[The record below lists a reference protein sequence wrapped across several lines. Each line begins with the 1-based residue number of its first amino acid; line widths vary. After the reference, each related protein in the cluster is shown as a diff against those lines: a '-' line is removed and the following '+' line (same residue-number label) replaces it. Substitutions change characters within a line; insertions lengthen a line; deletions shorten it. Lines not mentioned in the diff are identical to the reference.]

1 MFKKT
6 DDSVQ
11 FNMFSDPKDL
21 MNEKSRK
28 KFSDPGAWHNLF
40 RNHILF
46 GIDED
51 QFRPL
56 YTQVTG
62 APNSSIK
69 LLIGMMII
77 KESLQCSDKQLF
89 EQCEFN
95 LLVRSALGLINI
107 DDPLPAESTYYLL
120 RKRIYTFNRQTGDD
134 LFAKVFQGITSQQVK
149 EFEVNGSRIRMD
161 SKLIGSNIAW
171 YTRYE
176 LIHQS
181 LRQFYHDIPCDVLDK
196 KMNRKDRA
204 ALQELLKDEG
214 PKVVYRCTKPELN
227 QRMQRFGLLI
237 YRLLKIFKQNPHY
250 EALSRVFEEQY
261 KSGDG
266 LIQIRDKEEISAD
279 SVQSPNDLDCS
290 YRDKDGQMVKGYSV
304 NITET
309 CSDNQLNLITDIKTV
324 KVNTPDTAFLIEAVE
339 ATNTVTR
346 QTVNKIHSD
355 GAYHSPTNSG
365 FCSRNE
371 IDMVLTGMQG
381 IQGRYDLNPTQ
392 DGLHVIDTL
401 TGEII
406 EAHRSTHS
414 KNEKWWIKIEPGYRY
429 FTQKDITNSLIR
441 KKLNNRPVEE
451 LQRRNNVEATIFQL
465 CFFTRN
471 NKTRYRG
478 LQNHQVW
485 AYCRALAINLVRIKN
500 YIETIRQRTIN
511 ASFALIRE
519 TCYNLKNETYNI
531 LCSLKRHF
539 GLSLCKNQFNYLF

>member
-21 MNEKSRK
+21 LNEKSRK
-28 KFSDPGAWHNLF
+28 KFSDTGAWHNLF
-40 RNHILF
+40 RNHVLS

-51 QFRPL
+51 HFRPL
-56 YTQVTG
+56 FTQVIG

-95 LLVRSALGLINI
+95 LLVRSALGLMNI

-120 RKRIYTFNRQTGDD
+120 RKRIYTFNRETGED
-134 LFAKVFQGITSQQVK
+134 LFAKVFQGITSNQVK

-181 LRQFYHDIPCDVLDK
+181 IRQFYNDIPPEALDK
-196 KMNRKDRA
+196 KMNCKDRA
-204 ALQELLKDEG
+204 ALQELLKEEG
-214 PKVVYRCTKPELN
+214 SKVVYRCTKSELN
-227 QRMQRFGLLI
+227 QRMQSFGLLI

-290 YRDKDGQMVKGYSV
+290 YRDKDGQVVKGYSINV
-304 NITET
+304 TET
-309 CSDNQLNLITDIKTV
+309 CSDDQLNLITDVKTV

-339 ATNTVTR
+339 ATSTVTG
-346 QTVNKIHSD
+346 QAVDKIHSD

-365 FCSRNE
+365 FCSRNN
-371 IDMVLTGMQG
+371 IDMILTGIQG
-381 IQGRYDLNPTQ
+381 THGRYDLNPTPN
-392 DGLHVIDTL
+392 GLQVIDTL
-401 TGEII
+401 TGELI

-441 KKLNNRPVEE
+441 KKLKNRTTEE

-478 LQNHQVW
+478 LPNHQVW

-500 YIETIRQRTIN
+500 YIETIYQRTYNDSI
-511 ASFALIRE
+511 ALIKE
-519 TCYNLKNETYNI
+519 AFSSFKNGICQTLYLQRDI
-531 LCSLKRHF
+531 LT
-539 GLSLCKNQFNYLF
+539 

>member
-11 FNMFSDPKDL
+11 FNMFSDPKEL
-21 MNEKSRK
+21 LNEKSRK

-40 RNHILF
+40 RNHVLS

-56 YTQVTG
+56 YTQVIG

-95 LLVRSALGLINI
+95 LLVRSALGLMNI
-107 DDPLPAESTYYLL
+107 DDPIPAASTYYLL
-120 RKRIYTFNRQTGDD
+120 RKRIYAFNRQTGEDI
-134 LFAKVFQGITSQQVK
+134 FANVFQGITSLQVK

-181 LRQFYHDIPCDVLDK
+181 IRQFYHDIPSDVIGK
-196 KMNRKDRA
+196 KMNLKDRA
-204 ALQELLKDEG
+204 TLQVLLSEDG
-214 PKVVYRCTKPELN
+214 CKVVYRCTKPELN
-227 QRMQRFGLLI
+227 KRMQDFGPLI
-237 YRLLKIFKQNPHY
+237 FRLLKIYKQNPHY

-290 YRDKDGQMVKGYSV
+290 YRNKDGQIVKGYSV

-324 KVNTPDTAFLIEAVE
+324 KVNTPDTVFLIDAVE
-339 ATNTVTR
+339 ATNYVTG
-346 QTVNKIHSD
+346 QTVDKIHAD
-355 GAYHSPTNSG
+355 GAYHSPKNSG
-365 FCSRNE
+365 FCSCND
-371 IDMVLTGMQG
+371 IDMVLTGIQG
-381 IQGRYDLNPTQ
+381 YQGRYDLNPMQ
-392 DGLHVIDTL
+392 NRLQVIDTQ

-406 EAHRSTHS
+406 EAHRCKQSVD
-414 KNEKWWIKIEPGYRY
+414 EKWWIKIESGYRY

-441 KKLNNRPVEE
+441 KKLNNRTIEE

-465 CFFTRN
+465 CFNTRN

-478 LQNHQVW
+478 LQSHQVW
-485 AYCRALAINLVRIKN
+485 SYSRALAINLVRIKN
-500 YIETIRQRTIN
+500 YIETIRQRTN
-511 ASFALIRE
+511 NDFFVLIRE
-519 TCYNLKNETYNI
+519 AFSFLKNEICQIIY
-531 LCSLKRHF
+531 LKRVTMT
-539 GLSLCKNQFNYLF
+539 

>member
-21 MNEKSRK
+21 LNEKSRK

-40 RNHILF
+40 RNHVLS
-46 GIDED
+46 GIEED

-56 YTQVTG
+56 YTQVMG
-62 APNSSIK
+62 APNSSIR

-95 LLVRSALGLINI
+95 LLVRSALGLMNI

-120 RKRIYTFNRQTGDD
+120 RKRIYTFNRQTGED
-134 LFAKVFQGITSQQVK
+134 LFAKVFQGITSQQIK

-181 LRQFYHDIPCDVLDK
+181 IRQFYHNIPSESLDK

-204 ALQELLKDEG
+204 ALQALLSEEG
-214 PKVVYRCTKPELN
+214 SKVVYRCTKPELN
-227 QRMQRFGLLI
+227 QRMQNFGPLV

-304 NITET
+304 NVTET

-324 KVNTPDTAFLIEAVE
+324 KVNTPDTAFLIDAVE
-339 ATNTVTR
+339 TTSSVTG
-346 QTVNKIHSD
+346 QTVDKIHSD

-365 FCSRNE
+365 FCSSND
-371 IDMVLTGMQG
+371 IDMVLTGIQG
-381 IQGRYDLNPTQ
+381 CQGRYDLNPIQ
-392 DGLHVIDTL
+392 NGLQVIDTQ

-406 EAHRSTHS
+406 EAHRSIRS
-414 KNEKWWIKIEPGYRY
+414 KAEKWRIKIESGYRY

-441 KKLNNRPVEE
+441 KKLNARSVEE

-478 LQNHQVW
+478 LQSHQVW
-485 AYCRALAINLVRIKN
+485 AYSRALAINLVRIKN
-500 YIETIRQRTIN
+500 YIETIHQRTLN
-511 ASFALIRE
+511 NSFAQIIE
-519 TCYNLKNETYNI
+519 AFSSFKKEIYQIMYMQ
-531 LCSLKRHF
+531 
-539 GLSLCKNQFNYLF
+539 KNQFGLVLYKY

>member
-21 MNEKSRK
+21 LNEKSRK

-40 RNHILF
+40 RNHVLS
-46 GIDED
+46 GIEED

-56 YTQVTG
+56 FTQLMG

-95 LLVRSALGLINI
+95 LLVRSALGLKNI

-120 RKRIYTFNRQTGDD
+120 RKRIYTFNRQTGED
-134 LFAKVFQGITSQQVK
+134 LFAKVFQGITSLQVK

-181 LRQFYHDIPCDVLDK
+181 IRQFYHDIPSDALGK
-196 KMNRKDRA
+196 KMNRKDRV
-204 ALQELLKDEG
+204 ALQVLLSEEG
-214 PKVVYRCTKPELN
+214 SKVVYRCTKPELN
-227 QRMQRFGLLI
+227 QRMQSFGPLI
-237 YRLLKIFKQNPHY
+237 YRLLKIYKQNPHY

-266 LIQIRDKEEISAD
+266 LIQIRDKEEISAG

-304 NITET
+304 NVTET

-324 KVNTPDTAFLIEAVE
+324 KVNTPDTVFLIDAVE
-339 ATNTVTR
+339 ATNSVTG
-346 QTVNKIHSD
+346 QSVDKIHSD
-355 GAYHSPTNSG
+355 GAYHSPTNSD
-365 FCSRNE
+365 FCSSNE

-381 IQGRYDLNPTQ
+381 IQGRYELNPIPN
-392 DGLHVIDTL
+392 GLQVIDTL
-401 TGEII
+401 TGELI

-414 KNEKWWIKIEPGYRY
+414 KDEKWWIKIESGYRY
-429 FTQKDITNSLIR
+429 FTQKDITNFLIR
-441 KKLNNRPVEE
+441 KKLNNRTLEE

-465 CFFTRN
+465 CFNTRN

-478 LQNHQVW
+478 LQSHQVW

-500 YIETIRQRTIN
+500 YIETIRQRTN
-511 ASFALIRE
+511 DDSFALIRE
-519 TCYNLKNETYNI
+519 AFSSLKNEIYQI
-531 LCSLKRHF
+531 LCVQKSHF
-539 GLSLCKNQFNYLF
+539 GLTLYKY

>member
-1 MFKKT
+1 M
-6 DDSVQ
+6 
-11 FNMFSDPKDL
+11 
-21 MNEKSRK
+21 
-28 KFSDPGAWHNLF
+28 
-40 RNHILF
+40 
-46 GIDED
+46 
-51 QFRPL
+51 
-56 YTQVTG
+56 G

-120 RKRIYTFNRQTGDD
+120 RKRIYTYNRQTGED
-134 LFAKVFQGITSQQVK
+134 LFAKVFQGITSQQVR

-181 LRQFYHDIPCDVLDK
+181 LRQFYNHIPSESLGK
-196 KMNRKDRA
+196 KMKLKDRV
-204 ALQELLKDEG
+204 ALQALLSEEG
-214 PKVVYRCTKPELN
+214 CKVVYRCTKPELN
-227 QRMQRFGLLI
+227 QRMENFGPLI
-237 YRLLKIFKQNPHY
+237 YRLLKLFKQNPHY

-266 LIQIRDKEEISAD
+266 LIQIRDKEEISAG

-290 YRDKDGQMVKGYSV
+290 YRDKDGQIVKGYSV
-304 NITET
+304 NVTET

-324 KVNTPDTAFLIEAVE
+324 KVNTPDTAFLIDAVE
-339 ATNTVTR
+339 ATNSVTG
-346 QTVNKIHSD
+346 QTVDTIHSD

-365 FCSRNE
+365 FCSSND
-371 IDMVLTGMQG
+371 IDMVLTGIQG
-381 IQGRYDLNPTQ
+381 VQGRYDLNPLQ
-392 DGLHVIDTL
+392 NGLQVIDTQ

-406 EAHRSTHS
+406 EAQRSIQS
-414 KNEKWWIKIEPGYRY
+414 KDEKWWIKIESGYRY
-429 FTQKDITNSLIR
+429 FSQKDINNSLIR
-441 KKLNNRPVEE
+441 KKLNNRTIEE

-465 CFFTRN
+465 CFNTRN

-478 LQNHQVW
+478 LQSHQIW
-485 AYCRALAINLVRIKN
+485 AYSRALAINLVRIKN
-500 YIETIRQRTIN
+500 YIETICQRTN
-511 ASFALIRE
+511 DDFFALIRE
-519 TCYNLKNETYNI
+519 AFSSLKNEVYQI
-531 LCSLKRHF
+531 MCLKKSYF
-539 GLSLCKNQFNYLF
+539 GLTLYKY

>member
-6 DDSVQ
+6 DDAVQ
-11 FNMFSDPKDL
+11 FNLFSNPKDL
-21 MNEKSRK
+21 LNEKSRK

-40 RNHILF
+40 RNHVLS
-46 GIDED
+46 GIEED
-51 QFRPL
+51 HFRPL
-56 YTQVTG
+56 FTQEIG

-95 LLVRSALGLINI
+95 LLVRSALGLMNI

-120 RKRIYTFNRQTGDD
+120 RNRIYTFERQTGED

-181 LRQFYHDIPCDVLDK
+181 VRQFYHALSADALDK

-204 ALQELLKDEG
+204 ALQELLKEEG
-214 PKVVYRCTKPELN
+214 SKVVYRSTKPELN
-227 QRMQRFGLLI
+227 QRMQNFGLLI
-237 YRLLKIFKQNPHY
+237 YRLLKVFKQNPYH
-250 EALSRVFEEQY
+250 EVLSRVFQEQY

-279 SVQSPNDLDCS
+279 SIQSPNDPDCS
-290 YRDKDGQMVKGYSV
+290 YRDKDGQKVKGYSI

-309 CSDNQLNLITDIKTV
+309 CSDNQLNLITDVKTE
-324 KVNTPDTAFLIEAVE
+324 KANTPDTCFLIEAVE
-339 ATNTVTR
+339 STNSVTG
-346 QTVNKIHSD
+346 QSVEKIHCD
-355 GAYHSPTNSG
+355 GAFHSPTNSG
-365 FCSRNE
+365 FCSRND

-381 IQGRYDLNPTQ
+381 IQGRYDLNPIPN
-392 DGLHVIDTL
+392 GLQVIDTL
-401 TGEII
+401 TGELLKS
-406 EAHRSTHS
+406 HRSTHS
-414 KNEKWWIKIEPGYRY
+414 KNEKWRIKTESGYRY
-429 FTQKDITNSLIR
+429 FTQKDIINSGIR
-441 KKLNNRPVEE
+441 KKLKTRTIED

-478 LQNHQVW
+478 IPNHQVW
-485 AYCRALAINLVRIKN
+485 AQCRALAINLVRIKN
-500 YIETIRQRTIN
+500 YIETICQRTYN

-519 TCYNLKNETYNI
+519 AFSNLKNEIYQI
-531 LCSLKRHF
+531 QCLQKRHF
-539 GLSLCKNQFNYLF
+539 GLILCHYQNYYLL

>member
-6 DDSVQ
+6 DDAVQ

-21 MNEKSRK
+21 LNEKSRK
-28 KFSDPGAWHNLF
+28 KFSDPGSWHNLF
-40 RNHILF
+40 RKHVLS

-56 YTQVTG
+56 YTQVMG

-95 LLVRSALGLINI
+95 LLVRSALGLMNI

-120 RKRIYTFNRQTGDD
+120 RKRIYTFNRQTEED
-134 LFAKVFQGITSQQVK
+134 LFANIFQGITSQQVR

-181 LRQFYHDIPCDVLDK
+181 MRQFYHDIPSDAPGK

-204 ALQELLKDEG
+204 ALQVLLSEEG
-214 PKVVYRCTKPELN
+214 SKVVYRCTKPELN
-227 QRMQRFGLLI
+227 LRMQSFGPLI
-237 YRLLKIFKQNPHY
+237 YRLLKIYKQNPHY

-304 NITET
+304 NVTET
-309 CSDNQLNLITDIKTV
+309 CSDNQLNFITDIKTV
-324 KVNTPDTAFLIEAVE
+324 KVNTPDTAFLIDAVE
-339 ATNTVTR
+339 ATNSVTG
-346 QTVNKIHSD
+346 QTVDKIHSD
-355 GAYHSPTNSG
+355 GAYHSPRNSG
-365 FCSRNE
+365 FCSSND
-371 IDMVLTGMQG
+371 IDMVLTGIQG
-381 IQGRYDLNPTQ
+381 TQGRYDLNPSQ
-392 DGLHVIDTL
+392 NRLQVIDTK

-406 EAHRSTHS
+406 EAHRCKQSVD
-414 KNEKWWIKIEPGYRY
+414 EKWWIKLESGYRY
-429 FTQKDITNSLIR
+429 FTKKDITNSLIR
-441 KKLNNRPVEE
+441 KKLKNRTLEE

-465 CFFTRN
+465 CFNTHN

-478 LQNHQVW
+478 LQSHQVW

-500 YIETIRQRTIN
+500 YIETIRQRTN
-511 ASFALIRE
+511 NDFFVLIRE
-519 TCYNLKNETYNI
+519 AFSSLKNVIFQI
-531 LCSLKRHF
+531 LCAQKSHF
-539 GLSLCKNQFNYLF
+539 GLTLYKY

>member
-21 MNEKSRK
+21 LNEKSRK

-40 RNHILF
+40 RNHVLS

-56 YTQVTG
+56 YTQVMG

-95 LLVRSALGLINI
+95 LLVRSALGLMNI

-120 RKRIYTFNRQTGDD
+120 RNRIYTFNRQTGED
-134 LFAKVFQGITSQQVK
+134 LFAKVFQGITSLQVK

-181 LRQFYHDIPCDVLDK
+181 IRQFYHDIPSDVIGK
-196 KMNRKDRA
+196 KMNLKDRA
-204 ALQELLKDEG
+204 TLQVLLSEEG
-214 PKVVYRCTKPELN
+214 SKVVYRCTKPELN
-227 QRMQRFGLLI
+227 QRMQDFGPLI
-237 YRLLKIFKQNPHY
+237 YRLLKIYKQNPHY

-290 YRDKDGQMVKGYSV
+290 YRNKDGQIVKGYSV

-324 KVNTPDTAFLIEAVE
+324 KVNTPDTAFLIDAVE
-339 ATNTVTR
+339 ATNSVTG
-346 QTVNKIHSD
+346 QTVDKIHSD

-365 FCSRNE
+365 FCSSND
-371 IDMVLTGMQG
+371 IDMVLTGIQG
-381 IQGRYDLNPTQ
+381 FQGRYDLNPLQ
-392 DGLHVIDTL
+392 NGLQVVDTK

-406 EAHRSTHS
+406 EAHRCIQSVD
-414 KNEKWWIKIEPGYRY
+414 EKWWIKIESGYRY
-429 FTQKDITNSLIR
+429 FSQKDITNSLIR
-441 KKLNNRPVEE
+441 KKLNNRTIEE

-465 CFFTRN
+465 CFNTRN

-478 LQNHQVW
+478 LQSNQVW
-485 AYCRALAINLVRIKN
+485 SYSRALAINLVRIKK
-500 YIETIRQRTIN
+500 YIETIRQRTN
-511 ASFALIRE
+511 NDFFVLIRE
-519 TCYNLKNETYNI
+519 AISSLKNEISQIMY
-531 LCSLKRHF
+531 LKRVT
-539 GLSLCKNQFNYLF
+539 LT

>member
-6 DDSVQ
+6 DDSIQ

-21 MNEKSRK
+21 LNEKSRK
-28 KFSDPGAWHNLF
+28 KFSDSGAWHNLF
-40 RNHILF
+40 RNHVLS
-46 GIDED
+46 GIDEE

-56 YTQVTG
+56 YTQIMG

-95 LLVRSALGLINI
+95 LLVRSALGLMNI

-120 RKRIYTFNRQTGDD
+120 RKRIYTFNRQTGED
-134 LFAKVFQGITSQQVK
+134 LFAKVFQGITSLQVR

-181 LRQFYHDIPCDVLDK
+181 TRQFYHDIPSGTRDK
-196 KMNRKDRA
+196 KINRKDRA
-204 ALQELLKDEG
+204 ALEILLSEEG
-214 PKVVYRCTKPELN
+214 SKVVYRCTKSELN
-227 QRMQRFGLLI
+227 QRMQNFGPLI

-304 NITET
+304 NVTET

-324 KVNTPDTAFLIEAVE
+324 KVNTPDTAFLIDAVD
-339 ATNTVTR
+339 ATNSVTG
-346 QTVNKIHSD
+346 QTVDKIHSD

-365 FCSRNE
+365 FCSSND
-371 IDMVLTGMQG
+371 IDMVLTGIQG
-381 IQGRYDLNPTQ
+381 IQGRYDLNPMQ
-392 DGLHVIDTL
+392 NGLQVIDTQ
-401 TGEII
+401 TGEFIQ
-406 EAHRSTHS
+406 AHRSIHS
-414 KNEKWWIKIEPGYRY
+414 KDEKWWIKIESGYRY

-441 KKLNNRPVEE
+441 KKLNNRTIEE

-465 CFFTRN
+465 CFNTRN

-478 LQNHQVW
+478 LQSHQVW
-485 AYCRALAINLVRIKN
+485 AYCRGLAINLVRIKN
-500 YIETIRQRTIN
+500 YIETIRQRTN
-511 ASFALIRE
+511 NDSFALIKKAFSSLINEIYRIL
-519 TCYNLKNETYNI
+519 YLQKN
-531 LCSLKRHF
+531 HF
-539 GLSLCKNQFNYLF
+539 GLNYVKY

>member
-21 MNEKSRK
+21 LNEKSRK
-28 KFSDPGAWHNLF
+28 KFSDPEAWHNLF
-40 RNHILF
+40 RNHVLS
-46 GIDED
+46 GIEED

-56 YTQVTG
+56 FTQLMG

-95 LLVRSALGLINI
+95 LLVRSALGLKNI

-120 RKRIYTFNRQTGDD
+120 RKRIYTFNRQTGED
-134 LFAKVFQGITSQQVK
+134 LFAKVFQGITSLQVK

-181 LRQFYHDIPCDVLDK
+181 IRQFYHDIPSDALGK
-196 KMNRKDRA
+196 KMNRKDRV
-204 ALQELLKDEG
+204 ALQVLLSEEG
-214 PKVVYRCTKPELN
+214 SKVVYRCTKPELN
-227 QRMQRFGLLI
+227 QRMQSFGPLI
-237 YRLLKIFKQNPHY
+237 YRLLKIYKQNPHY
-250 EALSRVFEEQY
+250 EVLSRVFEEQY

-304 NITET
+304 NVTET
-309 CSDNQLNLITDIKTV
+309 CSDNQLNLITDIKTL
-324 KVNTPDTAFLIEAVE
+324 KVNTPDTVFLIDAVE
-339 ATNTVTR
+339 ATNSVTG
-346 QTVNKIHSD
+346 QSVDKIHSD
-355 GAYHSPTNSG
+355 GAYHSPTNSD
-365 FCSRNE
+365 FCSSNE

-381 IQGRYDLNPTQ
+381 IQGRYELNPIPN
-392 DGLHVIDTL
+392 GLQVIDTL
-401 TGEII
+401 TGEFLD
-406 EAHRSTHS
+406 AHRSIHS
-414 KNEKWWIKIEPGYRY
+414 KNEKWWIKIESGYRY
-429 FTQKDITNSLIR
+429 FTQKDITNFLIR
-441 KKLNNRPVEE
+441 KKLNNRTLEE

-465 CFFTRN
+465 CFNTRN

-478 LQNHQVW
+478 LQSHQVW

-500 YIETIRQRTIN
+500 YIETIRQRTN
-511 ASFALIRE
+511 NNFLVLIGE
-519 TCYNLKNETYNI
+519 AFSSLKNEISQIMY
-531 LCSLKRHF
+531 LKRVM
-539 GLSLCKNQFNYLF
+539 LT

>member
-6 DDSVQ
+6 DDTVQ
-11 FNMFSDPKDL
+11 FNLFSNPKDL
-21 MNEKSRK
+21 LNEKSRK

-40 RNHILF
+40 RNHVLT
-46 GIDED
+46 GIEED
-51 QFRPL
+51 PFRPL
-56 YTQVTG
+56 YTQVMG

-95 LLVRSALGLINI
+95 LLVRSALGLMNI

-120 RKRIYTFNRQTGDD
+120 RKRIYTFNRQTGED
-134 LFAKVFQGITSQQVK
+134 LFAKVFQGITSLQVK
-149 EFEVNGSRIRMD
+149 EFEVNGGRIRMD

-181 LRQFYHDIPCDVLDK
+181 VRQFYHALSPEAVDK

-204 ALQELLKDEG
+204 ALQELLKEEG
-214 PKVVYRCTKPELN
+214 SKVVYRSTKSELN
-227 QRMQRFGLLI
+227 QRMQNFGLLI
-237 YRLLKIFKQNPHY
+237 HRLIKTFRQNPYH

-304 NITET
+304 NVTET

-324 KVNTPDTAFLIEAVE
+324 KVNTPDTAFLIDAVE
-339 ATNTVTR
+339 ATNSVTG
-346 QTVNKIHSD
+346 QAVDKIHSD
-355 GAYHSPTNSG
+355 GAYHSPINSG
-365 FCSRNE
+365 FCSSND
-371 IDMVLTGMQG
+371 IDMVLTGIQG
-381 IQGRYDLNPTQ
+381 IQGRYDLNPIQ
-392 DGLHVIDTL
+392 NGLQVIDTL
-401 TGEII
+401 TGELI

-414 KNEKWWIKIEPGYRY
+414 KSGKWWIKIKPGYRY

-441 KKLNNRPVEE
+441 KKLKNRTIEE

-465 CFFTRN
+465 CFNTRN

-478 LQNHQVW
+478 LQSHQVW

-511 ASFALIRE
+511 ESFALIKE
-519 TCYNLKNETYNI
+519 AFSSLKNKIYQTMCLQKSHFDLI
-531 LCSLKRHF
+531 LYK
-539 GLSLCKNQFNYLF
+539 Y

>member
-21 MNEKSRK
+21 LNEKSRK

-40 RNHILF
+40 RNHVLSR
-46 GIDED
+46 IDED

-56 YTQVTG
+56 YTQVMG
-62 APNSSIK
+62 APNPSIK

-95 LLVRSALGLINI
+95 LLVRSALGLMNI
-107 DDPLPAESTYYLL
+107 DDPIPAESTYYLL
-120 RKRIYTFNRQTGDD
+120 RKRIYAFNRQTGEDI
-134 LFAKVFQGITSQQVK
+134 FTKVFQGITSQQVR

-181 LRQFYHDIPCDVLDK
+181 IRQFYHDIPSDVLGK

-204 ALQELLKDEG
+204 TLQVLLSEEG
-214 PKVVYRCTKPELN
+214 SKVVYRCTKPELN
-227 QRMQRFGLLI
+227 HRMQDFGPLI
-237 YRLLKIFKQNPHY
+237 YRILKTYKQNPHY

-279 SVQSPNDLDCS
+279 SAQSPNDLDCS
-290 YRDKDGQMVKGYSV
+290 YRNKDGQIVKGYSV

-324 KVNTPDTAFLIEAVE
+324 KVNTPDTAFLIDAVE
-339 ATNTVTR
+339 ATNSVTG
-346 QTVNKIHSD
+346 QTVDKIHGD
-355 GAYHSPTNSG
+355 GAYHSPINSR
-365 FCSRNE
+365 FCSSND
-371 IDMVLTGMQG
+371 IDMVLTGIQG
-381 IQGRYDLNPTQ
+381 IQGRYDLNPSQ
-392 DGLHVIDTL
+392 NGLQVIDTKN
-401 TGEII
+401 GEII
-406 EAHRSTHS
+406 EAHRCKQSVD
-414 KNEKWWIKIEPGYRY
+414 EKWWIKIETGYRY

-441 KKLNNRPVEE
+441 KKLNNRAIEE

-465 CFFTRN
+465 CFNTRN

-478 LQNHQVW
+478 LQSHQVW
-485 AYCRALAINLVRIKN
+485 AYCRALSINLVRIKN
-500 YIETIRQRTIN
+500 YIETIRQRTN
-511 ASFALIRE
+511 DDYFALIRE
-519 TCYNLKNETYNI
+519 AFYSLKNEIYQI
-531 LCSLKRHF
+531 LCMQKNHLV
-539 GLSLCKNQFNYLF
+539 LILCKY

>member
-6 DDSVQ
+6 DDAIQ
-11 FNMFSDPKDL
+11 FNLFSDPKDL
-21 MNEKSRK
+21 LNEKSRK

-40 RNHILF
+40 RNHVLS
-46 GIDED
+46 GIEED
-51 QFRPL
+51 HFRPL
-56 YTQVTG
+56 YTQVMG

-95 LLVRSALGLINI
+95 LLVRSALGLMNI

-120 RKRIYTFNRQTGDD
+120 RNRIYTFERQTGED

-181 LRQFYHDIPCDVLDK
+181 IRQFYHALSPDALDK
-196 KMNRKDRA
+196 KMNRKDRT
-204 ALQELLKDEG
+204 ALQELLKEEG
-214 PKVVYRCTKPELN
+214 SKVVYRSTKPELN
-227 QRMQRFGLLI
+227 QRMQNFGLLI
-237 YRLLKIFKQNPHY
+237 YRLLKVFKQNPYH
-250 EALSRVFEEQY
+250 EVLSRVFQEQY

-279 SVQSPNDLDCS
+279 SVQSPNDPDCS
-290 YRDKDGQMVKGYSV
+290 YRDKDGQKVKGYSI

-309 CSDNQLNLITDIKTV
+309 CSDNQLNLITDIKT
-324 KVNTPDTAFLIEAVE
+324 KKANTPDTSFLIESVE
-339 ATNTVTR
+339 ATNSVTG
-346 QTVNKIHSD
+346 QVVDKIHSD

-365 FCSRNE
+365 FCSRND
-371 IDMVLTGMQG
+371 IDMVLTGIQG
-381 IQGRYDLNPTQ
+381 IQGQYDLNPIPN
-392 DGLHVIDTL
+392 GLQVIDTL
-401 TGEII
+401 TGELLK
-406 EAHRSTHS
+406 AHRSTHS
-414 KNEKWWIKIEPGYRY
+414 KNEKWRIKTETGYRY

-441 KKLNNRPVEE
+441 NKLKNRTAEE

-478 LQNHQVW
+478 LPNHQVW
-485 AYCRALAINLVRIKN
+485 SYCRALAINLVRIKN
-500 YIETIRQRTIN
+500 YIETICQRTSNI
-511 ASFALIRE
+511 SFALIRE
-519 TCYNLKNETYNI
+519 AFSNLKNKIYRI
-531 LCSLKRHF
+531 QCLQKRHF
-539 GLSLCKNQFNYLF
+539 GLILYHYQNYYLL

>member
-21 MNEKSRK
+21 LNEKSRK

-40 RNHILF
+40 RNHVLS

-56 YTQVTG
+56 YTQVMG

-95 LLVRSALGLINI
+95 LLVRSALGLMNI
-107 DDPLPAESTYYLL
+107 DDPIPAESTYYLL
-120 RKRIYTFNRQTGDD
+120 RKRIYAFNRQTGEDI
-134 LFAKVFQGITSQQVK
+134 FAKVFQGITSQQVR

-181 LRQFYHDIPCDVLDK
+181 IRQFYQEIPSDVLGK

-204 ALQELLKDEG
+204 TLQVLLSEEG
-214 PKVVYRCTKPELN
+214 SKVVYRCTKPELN
-227 QRMQRFGLLI
+227 QRMQDFGPLI
-237 YRLLKIFKQNPHY
+237 YRLLKIYKQNPHH

-279 SVQSPNDLDCS
+279 SIQSPNDLDCS
-290 YRDKDGQMVKGYSV
+290 YRNKDGQIVKGYSV

-309 CSDNQLNLITDIKTV
+309 CSDNQLNLITNIKTV
-324 KVNTPDTAFLIEAVE
+324 KVNTPDTAFLIDAVE
-339 ATNTVTR
+339 ATNSVTGQR
-346 QTVNKIHSD
+346 VDKIHSD

-365 FCSRNE
+365 FCSSND
-371 IDMVLTGMQG
+371 IDMVLTGIQG
-381 IQGRYDLNPTQ
+381 IQGRYDLNPSQ
-392 DGLHVIDTL
+392 NGLQIIDTK

-406 EAHRSTHS
+406 EAHRCKQSV
-414 KNEKWWIKIEPGYRY
+414 NEKWWIKIETGYRY

-441 KKLNNRPVEE
+441 KKLNNRTIEE

-465 CFFTRN
+465 CFNTRN

-478 LQNHQVW
+478 LQSHQVW
-485 AYCRALAINLVRIKN
+485 SYSRALAINLVRIKN
-500 YIETIRQRTIN
+500 YIETIRQRTKN
-511 ASFALIRE
+511 DFFELIRE
-519 TCYNLKNETYNI
+519 VFSSLKNEISQIMY
-531 LCSLKRHF
+531 LKRVM
-539 GLSLCKNQFNYLF
+539 LT